1 MPEFEGRERFIPL
14 RRQELIDW
22 LADDESLTAD
32 DRDAF
37 RLLCRWLAASL
48 HFQFNRRFEELKTA
62 YDPFDPDTDMQP
74 LLRLKSDE
82 KLRRINS
89 LYRDF
94 AWLMD
99 RANFVHLACDDIEA
113 GLKETSAWGVPMRV
127 DFGAFEHLAIFA
139 RGDVL
144 LPRTRRRWRT
154 WYRKEETK
162 VASYQRLV
170 MILKLK
176 GDRRYNDVV
185 NTECVYL
192 KIFKDIPKLDVKMLL
207 PTARVRFSNF
217 DRGRIGLPLASGIA
231 AALYNLGADVLEFF
245 NRLVVA
251 WDNPLLLWGIAAG
264 GVTYSYRS
272 YYGYQQMKQRYHL
285 TLTKSLYYQ
294 NLDSNAGVL
303 YRLFDEAEEQECKE
317 AILAYFLLWRHAVP
331 NGWTANELDQFVEP
345 FLESRANVP
354 VDFETPHALAS
365 LDRLALA
372 EKSGDR
378 WRARPIADALTQLET
393 AWGNCLRA
401 ERTPPSRPVRVP
413 TVSR

>member
-22 LADDESLTAD
+22 LSADDSLKAD
-32 DRDAF
+32 ECDSF

-82 KLRRINS
+82 KQRRLNS

-94 AWLMD
+94 VWLMD
-99 RANFVHLACDDIEA
+99 RANFVHLTCDDIEA
-113 GLKETSAWGVPMRV
+113 CLKETSAWGVPMRV

-144 LPRTRRRWRT
+144 LPRTRRRWRNF
-154 WYRKEETK
+154 YRKEETK

-176 GDRRYNDVV
+176 PGHGYGEDV

-192 KIFKDIPKLDVKMLL
+192 KIFKDIPKLDIKMLL
-207 PTARVRFSNF
+207 PTARVRFTNL

-231 AALYNLGADVLEFF
+231 AALYNLGVDALEAL
-245 NRLVVA
+245 NKLVGA
-251 WDNPLLLWGIAAG
+251 WDNPLLLWGVAAG

-317 AILAYFLLWRHAVP
+317 AILAYFLLWRHAGP
-331 NGWTANELDQFVEP
+331 KGWTAHDLNQFVEP
-345 FLESRANVP
+345 FLESMAHVP

-365 LDRLALA
+365 LDKFGMI
-372 EKSGDR
+372 EKSNDR
-378 WRARPIADALTQLET
+378 VQALPLSEALTRLEA
-393 AWGNCLRA
+393 AWGNCLRT
-401 ERTPPSRPVRVP
+401 ERTPPSRPARIASA
-413 TVSR
+413 TR